1 MFAHECSS
9 SQTQRGTR
17 PRSAII
23 VGITYISDYGYDG
36 DASVTGDCILS
47 NGTVTDNHG
56 YTYTRVVQG
65 EPIR

>member
-1 MFAHECSS
+1 
-9 SQTQRGTR
+9 
-17 PRSAII
+17 